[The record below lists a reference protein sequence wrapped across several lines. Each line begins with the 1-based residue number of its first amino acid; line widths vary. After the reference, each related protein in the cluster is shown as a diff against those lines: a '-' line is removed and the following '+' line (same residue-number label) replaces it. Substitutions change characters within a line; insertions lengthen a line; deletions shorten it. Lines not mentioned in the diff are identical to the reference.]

1 MINVES
7 LQYDSVLKKKLS
19 NKFLYNL
26 ASIILRIF
34 AYVLEAN
41 FDRRVCHAS
50 GLFEMLYAHL
60 PMRIFC
66 FSYGH
71 VFSLS
76 FA

>member
-1 MINVES
+1 MIDVES
-7 LQYDSVLKKKLS
+7 LSYDSVLKKKLN

-34 AYVLEAN
+34 AYALEAN
-41 FDRRVCHAS
+41 FDRRICHAS
-50 GLFEMLYAHL
+50 GLFEMLYAHF
-60 PMRIFC
+60 PTRIFC
-66 FSYGH
+66 FSYGR